1 MENINL
7 TDEQKKSENSRI
19 YVLFYS
25 FFLIPF
31 MIAIF
36 GGVFFLLLNF
46 ITYETKDPSEL
57 LNQVKIGSATKRWQS
72 AFELSKVLNDPERVP
87 EDPSFKNQI
96 VSAYQHSINDD
107 PLVRSYLAIAMG
119 VSRDNFY
126 EDELLVGLDDENRES
141 RLAAIQSIGM
151 VGSSKCTRKLQDI
164 VLRSDYQDER
174 LAATMS
180 LGFIGDPKTIPT
192 LVNLLEDNEPN
203 IRWDAAIGLAKM
215 GNESC
220 IPVLANLMD
229 REYLMTFPELNFDKI
244 SKVMMIAI
252 EASNNLQSPTF
263 ESKLSALAEFEENLK
278 IRNAAIKALEKTYER
293 VI

>member
-1 MENINL
+1 MKNSLTENTN
-7 TDEQKKSENSRI
+7 KSESSRI
-19 YVLFYS
+19 YSLYYS

-36 GGVFFLLLNF
+36 GGVFFLLFNF

-87 EDPSFKNQI
+87 EDPSFKNQM

-126 EDELLVGLDDENRES
+126 EDELLAGLEDENRES

-151 VGSSKCTRKLQDI
+151 VGSSKCTEKLQRI
-164 VLRSDYQDER
+164 VSKSDYQDER

-180 LGFIGDPKTIPT
+180 LGFIGDPNTVPT
-192 LVNLLEDNEPN
+192 LINLLEDNEPN

>member
-1 MENINL
+1 MENSSTKN
-7 TDEQKKSENSRI
+7 TQKNESSRI
-19 YVLFYS
+19 YSLYYS

-36 GGVFFLLLNF
+36 GGVFFLLFNF

-87 EDPSFKNQI
+87 EDPSFKNQM

-151 VGSSKCTRKLQDI
+151 VGSSKCTRKLQNI

>member
-1 MENINL
+1 MDNSSIEN
-7 TDEQKKSENSRI
+7 TKKSESSRI
-19 YVLFYS
+19 YSLYYS

-36 GGVFFLLLNF
+36 GGVFFLLFNF

-87 EDPSFKNQI
+87 EDPSFKNQM

-126 EDELLVGLDDENRES
+126 ENELLVGLEDENRES

-151 VGSSKCTRKLQDI
+151 VGSSKCTEKLQRI
-164 VLRSDYQDER
+164 VSKSDYQDER

-180 LGFIGDPKTIPT
+180 LGFIGDPNTVPT
-192 LVNLLEDNEPN
+192 LINLLEDNEPN

>member
-1 MENINL
+1 MEKNL
-7 TDEQKKSENSRI
+7 TENTKKSESSRI
-19 YVLFYS
+19 YSLYYS

-36 GGVFFLLLNF
+36 GGVFFLLFNF

-87 EDPSFKNQI
+87 EDPSFKNQM

-151 VGSSKCTRKLQDI
+151 VGSTKCTRKLQNI

>member
-1 MENINL
+1 M
-7 TDEQKKSENSRI
+7 
-19 YVLFYS
+19 
-25 FFLIPF
+25 
-31 MIAIF
+31 
-36 GGVFFLLLNF
+36 
-46 ITYETKDPSEL
+46 
-57 LNQVKIGSATKRWQS
+57 
-72 AFELSKVLNDPERVP
+72 
-87 EDPSFKNQI
+87 

-151 VGSSKCTRKLQDI
+151 VGSSKCTRKLQNI
-164 VLRSDYQDER
+164 VSRSDYQDER

-229 REYLMTFPELNFDKI
+229 REYLMTFP
-244 SKVMMIAI
+244 
-252 EASNNLQSPTF
+252 
-263 ESKLSALAEFEENLK
+263 
-278 IRNAAIKALEKTYER
+278 
-293 VI
+293 

>member
-1 MENINL
+1 
-7 TDEQKKSENSRI
+7 
-19 YVLFYS
+19 
-25 FFLIPF
+25 

-36 GGVFFLLLNF
+36 GGVFFLLFNF

-72 AFELSKVLNDPERVP
+72 AFELSKVLNDPDRVP
-87 EDPSFKNQI
+87 EDPSFKNQMI
-96 VSAYQHSINDD
+96 SAYRHSINDD

-126 EDELLVGLDDENRES
+126 EDELLIGLKDENRES
-141 RLAAIQSIGM
+141 RLAAIQAIGM
-151 VGSSKCTRKLQDI
+151 VGSIKSSEKLQKI
-164 VLRSDYQDER
+164 VTKSDYQDER

-180 LGFIGDPKTIPT
+180 IGFIGDPNTIPT
-192 LVNLLEDNEPN
+192 LINLLDDNEPN

-220 IPVLANLMD
+220 IPILANLMD
-229 REYLMTFPELNFDKI
+229 RDYLMTFPELNYEEI
-244 SKVMMIAI
+244 SKVMLIAI
-252 EASNNLQSPTF
+252 EVSNNLASPTF
-263 ESKLSALAEFEENLK
+263 ESRLNDLSKLDENLK

>member
-1 MENINL
+1 MDNSSIEN
-7 TDEQKKSENSRI
+7 TKKSESSRI
-19 YVLFYS
+19 YSLYYS

-36 GGVFFLLLNF
+36 GGVFFLLFNF

-87 EDPSFKNQI
+87 EDPSFKNQM

-126 EDELLVGLDDENRES
+126 ENELLVGLEDENRES

-151 VGSSKCTRKLQDI
+151 VGSSKCTGKLQKI
-164 VLRSDYQDER
+164 VLKSDYQDER

-180 LGFIGDPKTIPT
+180 LGFIGDPNTVPT
-192 LVNLLEDNEPN
+192 LINLLEDNEPN

>member
-1 MENINL
+1 MDNGTK
-7 TDEQKKSENSRI
+7 TDTQKSESSRI
-19 YVLFYS
+19 YSLYYS

-36 GGVFFLLLNF
+36 GGVFFLLFNF

-72 AFELSKVLNDPERVP
+72 AFELSKVLNDPDRVP
-87 EDPSFKNQI
+87 EDLSFKNQMI
-96 VSAYQHSINDD
+96 SAYQYSINDD

-119 VSRDNFY
+119 VSRDSFY
-126 EDELLVGLDDENRES
+126 ESELLKGLNDESRES

-151 VGSSKCTRKLQDI
+151 VGSVKSLDKLEKI
-164 VLRSDYQDER
+164 INNSDYQDER

-180 LGFIGDPKTIPT
+180 LGFIGNHNSIPI
-192 LVNLLEDNEPN
+192 LKKLLYDNEAN

-215 GNESC
+215 GNQAC
-220 IPVLANLMD
+220 VPVLSNLLD
-229 REYLMTFPELNFDKI
+229 REYLLTFPELNFEKI

-252 EASNNLQSPTF
+252 EASSNIKDPVF
-263 ESKLSALAEFEENLK
+263 ESKLKDLSKADENLK
-278 IRNAAIKALEKTYER
+278 IRNAAIKTLEKTYNQ

>member
-1 MENINL
+1 MENSSTKN
-7 TDEQKKSENSRI
+7 TQKNESSRI
-19 YVLFYS
+19 YSLYYS

-36 GGVFFLLLNF
+36 GGVFFLLFNF

-87 EDPSFKNQI
+87 EDPSFKNQMI
-96 VSAYQHSINDD
+96 SAYQHSINDD

-151 VGSSKCTRKLQDI
+151 VGSSKCTRKLQNI

>member
-1 MENINL
+1 MENSSIEN
-7 TDEQKKSENSRI
+7 TNKSESSRI
-19 YVLFYS
+19 YSLYYS

-36 GGVFFLLLNF
+36 GGVFFLLFNF

-87 EDPSFKNQI
+87 EDPSFKNQM

-126 EDELLVGLDDENRES
+126 EDELLIGLDDENRES

-151 VGSSKCTRKLQDI
+151 VGSSKCTEKLQKI
-164 VLRSDYQDER
+164 VSKSDYQDER

-180 LGFIGDPKTIPT
+180 LGFIGDPNTVPT
-192 LVNLLEDNEPN
+192 LINLLEDNEPN

-220 IPVLANLMD
+220 IPVLSNLMD

-252 EASNNLQSPTF
+252 EASNNLQSPAF
-263 ESKLSALAEFEENLK
+263 ESKLSALAESEENLK

>member
-1 MENINL
+1 MENSSTKN
-7 TDEQKKSENSRI
+7 TQKNESSRI
-19 YVLFYS
+19 YSLYYS

-36 GGVFFLLLNF
+36 GGVFFLLFNF

-87 EDPSFKNQI
+87 EDQSFKNQM

-151 VGSSKCTRKLQDI
+151 VGSSKCTRKLQNI

>member
-1 MENINL
+1 MENGTTIE
-7 TDEQKKSENSRI
+7 TQKSESSRI
-19 YVLFYS
+19 YSLYYS

-36 GGVFFLLLNF
+36 GGVFFLLFNF

-72 AFELSKVLNDPERVP
+72 AFELSKVLNDPDRVP
-87 EDPSFKNQI
+87 EDPSFKNQMI
-96 VSAYQHSINDD
+96 SAYRHSINDD

-126 EDELLVGLDDENRES
+126 EDELLIGLKDENRES
-141 RLAAIQSIGM
+141 RLAAIQAIGM
-151 VGSSKCTRKLQDI
+151 VGSIKSSEKLQKI
-164 VLRSDYQDER
+164 VTKSDYQDER

-180 LGFIGDPKTIPT
+180 IGFIGDPNTIPT
-192 LVNLLEDNEPN
+192 LINLLDDNEPN

-220 IPVLANLMD
+220 IPILANLMD
-229 REYLMTFPELNFDKI
+229 RDYLMTFPELNYEEI
-244 SKVMMIAI
+244 SKVMLIAI
-252 EASNNLQSPTF
+252 EVSNNLTSPTF
-263 ESKLSALAEFEENLK
+263 ESRLNDLSKLDENLK